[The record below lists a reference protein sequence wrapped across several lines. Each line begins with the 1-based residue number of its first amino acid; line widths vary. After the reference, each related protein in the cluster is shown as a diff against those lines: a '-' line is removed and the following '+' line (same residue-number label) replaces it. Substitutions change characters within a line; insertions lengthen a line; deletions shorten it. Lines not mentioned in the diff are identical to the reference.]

1 MLQRLPVQAARQ
13 RKMAGF
19 TSHPDSTMLPFA
31 LSWVLVKTHPETSAR
46 EDCPVS
52 SFDYDSLIAKI
63 PNYPE
68 PGVLFRDITPLI
80 GNAQGFQR
88 VVDDIADHFA
98 GRGVTKVVGAEAR
111 GFMVGA
117 PVAYKLGA
125 GFVPARKPGKL
136 PREAWCQEYE
146 LEYGKNFL
154 EIHKDAIAPEDKVLI
169 VDDLIATGGTA
180 VAMVKLIEQAG
191 AELVGLGFLLE
202 LAGFKPREVVAQA
215 TGADFYSLVRVDAK

>member
-1 MLQRLPVQAARQ
+1 M
-13 RKMAGF
+13 
-19 TSHPDSTMLPFA
+19 
-31 LSWVLVKTHPETSAR
+31 
-46 EDCPVS
+46 S

-136 PREAWCQEYE
+136 PRE
-146 LEYGKNFL
+146 
-154 EIHKDAIAPEDKVLI
+154 
-169 VDDLIATGGTA
+169 
-180 VAMVKLIEQAG
+180 
-191 AELVGLGFLLE
+191 
-202 LAGFKPREVVAQA
+202 VVAQA
-215 TGADFYSLVRVDAK
+215 TGADFYSLVSVDAK